1 MTAIED
7 NAELLLDML
16 HNSQNPAV
24 SSVALVS
31 GTAVQD
37 ATGKNTT
44 WYIPITGGSAGT
56 LAVAIGPTSG
66 VANVI
71 VPATAADAVASQLL
85 TIKLPANWFIK
96 VTVAVASISA
106 NAQVV
111 TG

>member
-1 MTAIED
+1 MSAIED

-16 HNSQNPAV
+16 HNSLNPAV
-24 SSVALVS
+24 SSVALTS

-37 ATGKNTT
+37 ATGKPST

-56 LAVAIGPTSG
+56 LEVQIGPSSAVANT
-66 VANVI
+66 I

-85 TIKLPANWFIK
+85 TIKLPANWWIK
-96 VTVAVASISA
+96 VTVSVATISA

>member
-1 MTAIED
+1 MSLED

-16 HNSQNPAV
+16 HNSLNPTV
-24 SSVALVS
+24 SSVALTS

-44 WYIPITGGSAGT
+44 WYIPITGGTAGT
-56 LAVAIGPTSG
+56 LKVEIGPTSG
-66 VANVI
+66 VANAI

-85 TIKLPANWFIK
+85 TIKLPAHWYLK
-96 VTVAVASISA
+96 VTVTVATISA
-106 NAQVV
+106 SAQVV

>member
-7 NAELLLDML
+7 NAEQLLDML
-16 HNSQNPAV
+16 HNSQNPTV
-24 SSVALVS
+24 SSVALTS

-37 ATGKNTT
+37 ATGKSST

-56 LAVAIGPTSG
+56 LAVAIGVDNT
-66 VANVI
+66 VAHVI

-85 TIKLPANWFIK
+85 TIKLPANWWIK
-96 VTVAVASISA
+96 VTVTVATISA